1 MTTARKPGRDQ
12 VAALAGVAAPL
23 ALGATRKFQWL
34 RDAKLTTTH

>member
-23 ALGATRKFQWL
+23 ALTAILIPVPGKPPE
-34 RDAKLTTTH
+34 H